1 MIQNFPYLFRISHLY
16 HIQDYIIGFN
26 YLNLCLIII
35 LLLLHIL
42 LNLHMVHLL
51 ILLLNPLLDSI
62 NAILLYL
69 LKDHNHPFIK
79 VLNYLN
85 HLHNITF
92 FIILKKNL
100 FCFFIEIP
108 GYNQTLGSRINFKG
122 LVINM

>member
-1 MIQNFPYLFRISHLY
+1 
-16 HIQDYIIGFN
+16 
-26 YLNLCLIII
+26 
-35 LLLLHIL
+35 
-42 LNLHMVHLL
+42 MVHLL
-51 ILLLNPLLDSI
+51 ILLLNPLLSSI

-100 FCFFIEIP
+100 FCFFIKIQE
-108 GYNQTLGSRINFKG
+108 YNRTLILDIDLKDLAINIIYQALVAFHNNLYMFKDRS
-122 LVINM
+122 